1 MFFFVLIL
9 EFVDQN
15 EQKKT
20 TSELFLFQIGLFRS
34 NSRLLHHQNQR
45 LFKLINGLI
54 YGLRSSVSETSSL
67 CYVCRIKCRDVMT
80 QYMLQYMNCRSKYY
94 NKKGVAVCSLKK
106 TNRLKYK
113 KSSTRKSAP
122 TVRCNSIFAT
132 SRNSHT
138 INKYPCRSTMLAQC

>member
-94 NKKGVAVCSLKK
+94 NKKRSSSL
-106 TNRLKYK
+106 LSEED
-113 KSSTRKSAP
+113 KSFKIQEVFDSE
-122 TVRCNSIFAT
+122 VRSYGA
-132 SRNSHT
+132 
-138 INKYPCRSTMLAQC
+138 M